1 MTDPVAQYPY
11 QTLQSVGTKLTGI
24 QQNIQKGKSAY
35 NVNGLGSDQGD
46 IVSTLGDFAGE
57 WEQSARKIIENIGDS
72 GKVTTQVAGMAQQT
86 DDGLAKGLKG
96 DKT

>member
-11 QTLQSVGTKLTGI
+11 QTLQSVGSKLTGI
-24 QQNIQKGKSAY
+24 QQNIKDGKGVHV
-35 NVNGLGSDQGD
+35 VNGLGADQGD
-46 IVSTLGDFAGE
+46 ISSSLGDFKDE
-57 WEQSARKIIENIGDS
+57 WDQSARKIVENIGDS

-96 DKT
+96 EKS